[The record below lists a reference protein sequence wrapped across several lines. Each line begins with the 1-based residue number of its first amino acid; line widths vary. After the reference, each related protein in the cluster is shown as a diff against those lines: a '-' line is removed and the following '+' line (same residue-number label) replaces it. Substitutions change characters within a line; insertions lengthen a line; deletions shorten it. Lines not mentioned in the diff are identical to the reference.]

1 MNQEDSLIVISAE
14 PGEQGTILGINPAAS
29 KLTCYP

>member
-14 PGEQGTILGINPAAS
+14 SGEHGTILGINPAAS